1 MNIYVGNPSDLQ
13 LKNITTSTLAGIPTA
28 GQPITVSAN
37 PVGSVVVYYRF
48 LYRAGYG
55 TAAYA
60 TNQFITAQNWSADNT
75 ADITFPS
82 ADNYIV
88 VVQATEEAT
97 GAWAFGDP
105 QGGLNIVVGGP

>member
-1 MNIYVGNPSDLQ
+1 V
-13 LKNITTSTLAGIPTA
+13 
-28 GQPITVSAN
+28 TVSADRT
-37 PVGSVVVYYRF
+37 GSVVTYYRF

-60 TNQFITAQNWSADNT
+60 TNQFVTAQNWSIDNT

-88 VVQATEEAT
+88 VVQATEDSG

-105 QGGLNIVVGGP
+105 QGGLNIVVESP